1 MITVDQLDK
10 NLNDML
16 AGWFTNFEPLY
27 IAVFNLKTN
36 VMQER
41 IFGKG
46 TSGGSNTDGTKLP
59 TEPYSTKPIYVSP
72 TSLRNAPSQFKKGK
86 RGTAIKSLY
95 FPFGYA
101 QIKTQTSAVLPLQ
114 LTGALNRSWISTPVS
129 EDGLTATIEI
139 GTEQIGKVDGLES
152 KYGIIFQPSDEEQQD
167 MLILHTELIIEQINK
182 QFNG

>member
-1 MITVDQLDK
+1 MITVDQVDK
-10 NLNDML
+10 NLNSML
-16 AGWFTNFEPLY
+16 EGWFTNFEPLY
-27 IAVFNLKTN
+27 TAVFNLKTN

-46 TSGGSNTDGTKLP
+46 TQGGSNTDGGKLP
-59 TEPYSTKPIYVSP
+59 TKPYLTKPLYVSP
-72 TSLRNAPSQFKKGK
+72 KSLRNAPSQFKKGK
-86 RGTAIKSLY
+86 RGTPIKSLY

-139 GTEQIGKVDGLES
+139 GTEQVGKVDGLES
-152 KYGIIFQPSDEEQQD
+152 KYGIIFQPSEEEQQE
-167 MLILHTELIIEQINK
+167 MIELHTELLIEQINK

>member
-1 MITVDQLDK
+1 MITVDQVDK
-10 NLNDML
+10 NLNSML
-16 AGWFTNFEPLY
+16 EGWFTNFEPLY
-27 IAVFNLKTN
+27 TAVFNLKTN

-46 TSGGSNTDGTKLP
+46 TQGGSNTDGGKLP
-59 TEPYSTKPIYVSP
+59 TKPYSTKPLYVSP
-72 TSLRNAPSQFKKGK
+72 KSLRNAPSQFKKGK
-86 RGTAIKSLY
+86 RGTPIKSLY

-139 GTEQIGKVDGLES
+139 GTEQVGKVDGLES
-152 KYGIIFQPSDEEQQD
+152 KYGIIFQPSEEEQQE
-167 MLILHTELIIEQINK
+167 MIELHTELLIEQINK